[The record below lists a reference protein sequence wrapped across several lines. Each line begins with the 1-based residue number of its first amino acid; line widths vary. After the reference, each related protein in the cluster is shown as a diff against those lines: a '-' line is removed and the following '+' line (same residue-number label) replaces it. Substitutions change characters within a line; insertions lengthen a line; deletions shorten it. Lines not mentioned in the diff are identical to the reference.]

1 MRNMYGF
8 EQARDVYGFEKRADA
23 EADLGEAAGLHGFRG
38 PGYSDDPGTPVQMSM
53 VDPGLGY
60 RFGRALGHGALGSV
74 VGGLGGKMIGDHW
87 GRGALGDTIGTYLG
101 GTLGAVNGWANAP
114 KQLMLSPQAQ
124 QAQGGGPDVVDADAL
139 MSQMPPEMAAQ
150 MAEGLRT
157 GQGGVN
163 NPPKQASDVYGFS
176 KEALTSPGLLGQ
188 MSGALRSM
196 GRAGGVAAQRASN
209 MYNAQ
214 RRFMNGAMGQSME
227 GGAARP
233 VIEAARAGMGSLMK
247 TQAGKRL
254 IGAGA
259 GLAGLGTAGA
269 GALAYGAL
277 KDHNDAA
284 GAPVNPVG
292 VVRQNAGLPL

>member
-74 VGGLGGKMIGDHW
+74 LGSLGGKMIGDHW

-124 QAQGGGPDVVDADAL
+124 QAQGGGPDVVDANAL
-139 MSQMPPEMAAQ
+139 MSQMSPEMAAQ

-163 NPPKQASDVYGFS
+163 NPPKEASDVYGFS

-196 GRAGGVAAQRASN
+196 GRAGGVAAQRAGN
-209 MYNAQ
+209 MYGAQ
-214 RRFMNGAMGQSME
+214 REYIGSGVGKSML
-227 GGAARP
+227 
-233 VIEAARAGMGSLMK
+233 EAGRTGVETLMK
-247 TQAGKRL
+247 SQAGRRV
-254 IGAGA
+254 IGTGA

-277 KDHNDAA
+277 KDHNDAIR
-284 GAPVNPVG
+284 APVNPVG
-292 VVRQNAGLPL
+292 VARQNAGLPL